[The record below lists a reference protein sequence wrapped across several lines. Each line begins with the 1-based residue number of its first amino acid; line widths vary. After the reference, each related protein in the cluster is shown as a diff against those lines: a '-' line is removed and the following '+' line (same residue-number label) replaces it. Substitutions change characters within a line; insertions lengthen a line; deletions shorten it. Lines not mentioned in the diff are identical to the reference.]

1 MFSNIYETVKD
12 VSFCVAGCACMLFAA
27 SFFLKLTFDMISK
40 IYYLYRTLGR
50 RGKEFLEYRR
60 CRGDFDTYLRDRE
73 KKRAFWDEYYKE
85 KYQDKAVKCT
95 GDCSDCP
102 KSNCMDRV

>member
-1 MFSNIYETVKD
+1 MFANIYEIAKD
-12 VSFCVAGCACMLFAA
+12 VSFCVAGCAGMFYVAY
-27 SFFLKLTFDMISK
+27 FFVKLTFDMISK
-40 IYYLYRTLGR
+40 VYYLYRTLGK

-85 KYQDKAVKCT
+85 EYRDKEVKCT
-95 GDCSDCP
+95 GNCSDCP